1 MMVPQRAK
9 RAWVLAVV
17 IGTLPFQ
24 THAENADSASSA
36 NSPSATSTPS
46 GNHAG
51 YECALE
57 PEAQPSSPT
66 RWLERGLWASHCY
79 AFQARAVAI
88 DTVDVRTLALS
99 HRIQD
104 GIRQQVVQYLDGPS
118 VSIERRSPVGRL
130 AWTEE
135 HSNGELPSP
144 ARWAAHLEK
153 YYAIELEDDAR
164 VAGRDAVKLVFKPVD
179 QWRFSHEW
187 WLDRDTGLLLKHVL
201 SDQQGQI
208 IETFQITQL
217 QSPQK
222 YTGSVRAST
231 PNVIPNTPWHATW
244 LPDGFVA
251 QPVSLAGDKGH
262 QRVYSD
268 GLATVSIFVEPL
280 ASEETTALQEGVQQL
295 GVSAVAIEHTI
306 TAEGRWQL
314 IAIGEL
320 PVATLQRIVR
330 SITFDL
336 LEGEVHESDDE
347 AEQ

>member
-1 MMVPQRAK
+1 MGVRNMIVPWRLK
-9 RAWVLAVV
+9 RAWVLAAVV
-17 IGTLPFQ
+17 GTLSFQ
-24 THAENADSASSA
+24 VHAENANSS
-36 NSPSATSTPS
+36 SDVSQPVR
-46 GNHAG
+46 HAG
-51 YECALE
+51 YECAAE
-57 PEAQPSSPT
+57 SEGQPSNAT
-66 RWLERGLWASHCY
+66 QWLERGLWASHCY

-88 DTVDVRTLALS
+88 DAIDVRTLALS
-99 HRIQD
+99 HRIQN

-135 HSNGELPSP
+135 HSNGEMPTP
-144 ARWAAHLEK
+144 AGWAAHLEK

-164 VAGRDAVKLVFKPVD
+164 VAGRDAVKLIFEPRD
-179 QWRFSHEW
+179 QWRFSHQW

-201 SDQQGQI
+201 SDQQGRI

-222 YTGSVRAST
+222 YTGRVRVGSPT
-231 PNVIPNTPWHATW
+231 VILNTPWHTTW

-251 QPVSLAGDKGH
+251 QPVTFAGDDVH

-280 ASEETTALQEGVQQL
+280 ASEATIALQEGVQQL

-314 IAIGEL
+314 VAIGEL

-336 LEGEVHESDDE
+336 LEDQSQESVDEVSR
-347 AEQ
+347 

>member
-1 MMVPQRAK
+1 MVGPRRTK

-17 IGTLPFQ
+17 VGTLSFQ
-24 THAENADSASSA
+24 VQSENT
-36 NSPSATSTPS
+36 NSPKGS
-46 GNHAG
+46 HAG
-51 YECALE
+51 YECAGE
-57 PEAQPSSPT
+57 SETTPSSAT
-66 RWLERGLWASHCY
+66 QWLERSLWASHCY

-88 DTVDVRTLALS
+88 DNVDVRTLALS

-130 AWTEE
+130 AWTQE

-144 ARWAAHLEK
+144 ASWAAHLEK
-153 YYAIELEDDAR
+153 YYAIELEDNAR
-164 VAGRDAVKLVFKPVD
+164 VAGRDAVKLIFEPLD
-179 QWRFSHEW
+179 QWRFSREW

-201 SDQQGQI
+201 SDQQDRI

-222 YTGSVRAST
+222 YTGRVREST
-231 PNVIPNTPWHATW
+231 PSVILNTPWHTTW

-251 QPVSLAGDKGH
+251 QPVTFSGDDVH

-268 GLATVSIFVEPL
+268 GLATVSIFVDPL
-280 ASEETTALQEGVQQL
+280 ASEETTVLQEGVKQL
-295 GVSAVAIEHTI
+295 GVSAVAIEHAI

-314 IAIGEL
+314 VAIGEL
-320 PVATLQRIVR
+320 PVSTLQRIVS
-330 SITFDL
+330 SISFDL
-336 LEGEVHESDDE
+336 VEGHVLESGDEV
-347 AEQ
+347 EQ